1 MSVFFSFSSHYL
13 HHTTKANHIV
23 CHFSGDKQPIDQIS
37 LPNTLKLNKQAKATY
52 SSLSQKKSK
61 QYHSKQI
68 YGINPL
74 CMKKNSNKPYTY
86 SWWPASH
93 DAYQIQPWYIRKCVN
108 EPPVIKCERGRNK
121 SEKLQSYCSMI

>member
-74 CMKKNSNKPYTY
+74 CMKKTPINLTRTPDDQLHTTPIKSN
-86 SWWPASH
+86 H
-93 DAYQIQPWYIRKCVN
+93 DISGNVSMNHLLSSAREGETNP
-108 EPPVIKCERGRNK
+108 RNYK
-121 SEKLQSYCSMI
+121 ATAV